1 MGASASYDDYAQPST
16 FDYLFEIHKYCLYFI
31 KSYVYL
37 SECFESF
44 QKSGKLGVILHVF
57 QEHLK
62 TGWLTLLMPTKLEAK
77 VLFQDDRYAQF
88 SLTVDLLK
96 NTL

>member
-1 MGASASYDDYAQPST
+1 M
-16 FDYLFEIHKYCLYFI
+16 FI
-31 KSYVYL
+31 
-37 SECFESF
+37 SECFESL
-44 QKSGKLGVILHVF
+44 QKSGKWGVILHVF

-77 VLFQDDRYAQF
+77 VMLQDDRHAQF

-96 NTL
+96 NALWLIIGKKERGRNGLTVFQIKSFHCLFST